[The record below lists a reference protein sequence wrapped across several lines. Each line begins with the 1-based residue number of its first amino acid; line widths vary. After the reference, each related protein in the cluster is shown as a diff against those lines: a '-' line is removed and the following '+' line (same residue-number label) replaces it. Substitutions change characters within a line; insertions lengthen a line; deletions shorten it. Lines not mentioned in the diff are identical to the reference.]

1 MKFLERLIPRRQFVK
16 LASWVAATLA
26 IGKKPGTA
34 WIGHQTGVRIGSVKA
49 RTDQVVDVIV
59 IGAGIFGCS
68 VAWHLRRRG
77 VKVLVIEEASTP
89 ATRTTQ
95 GAAGFV
101 ASWSGFHVPAWGKPE
116 WQMQR
121 YGIDFYTQLAESC
134 GRDFGFSQCG
144 VAYIGFHPEVAK
156 AASTSSK
163 SDPGRKSEELLPTW
177 QTIQTRIEAARELG
191 TNIEVLTKQR
201 AAKLLPLI
209 DSDSTEWIIFD
220 PDAVGVRAGE
230 ATRCVAKELVQ
241 QGVRFEYNT
250 SVTGFI
256 RDGKRVVGVTT
267 SAGNYHAPTVI
278 VTAGVWSSPLL
289 EKAGASCPARSRPD
303 TRYTTKPLPGI
314 PPNTPLLMFFNP
326 NHVYIREERG
336 GLLIGGHG
344 PATGR
349 AASLDPA
356 HRVREYIRQFE
367 HVMPVLK
374 YAEIDQIT
382 PCLAS
387 FTSDSHFI
395 ADAVPGY
402 PGMYVITGCQEAG
415 ITHGP
420 GLGRMMAELVVEGK
434 TTWNRS
440 PFRLDRFGAEDI

>member
-34 WIGHQTGVRIGSVKA
+34 WIGHPAGNRIGA
-49 RTDQVVDVIV
+49 TDTRTDHVTDVIV

-77 VKVLVIEEASTP
+77 VKVLVIEEASAP

-101 ASWSGFHVPAWGKPE
+101 GSWSGFHVPRWGEPE

-121 YGIDFYTQLAESC
+121 YGIDFYTQLAEGC
-134 GRDFGFSQCG
+134 GHDFGLSKCG
-144 VAYIGFHPEVAK
+144 VSYIFFHPKVAEVTS
-156 AASTSSK
+156 ASSNFDPSSE
-163 SDPGRKSEELLPTW
+163 PRKSLPTW
-177 QTIQTRIEAARELG
+177 QELQARIKAARELG
-191 TNIEVLTKQR
+191 TNIEVLGKQQ

-209 DSDSTEWIIFD
+209 NFDSTEQIIFD

-241 QGVRFEYNT
+241 HGVRFEYNT

-256 RDGKRVVGVTT
+256 RDGKRVVGITT

-278 VTAGVWSSPLL
+278 VTAGAWSSPLL
-289 EKAGASCPARSRPD
+289 EKAGASCPAISRPD

-314 PPNTPLLMFFNP
+314 PPNTPLLLFFNP
-326 NHVYIREERG
+326 HHVYIREERG

-344 PATGR
+344 PATGK
-349 AASLDPA
+349 AASLGQG
-356 HRVREYIRQFE
+356 HRIREYIRQFE

-374 YAEIDQIT
+374 GAEVDQVT
-382 PCLAS
+382 PCFATH
-387 FTSDSHFI
+387 TSDGRFI

-402 PGMYVITGCQEAG
+402 PGMYVITGCGEAG

-420 GLGRMMAELVVEGK
+420 GLGRMIAELVVEGK

-440 PFRLDRFGAEDI
+440 PFRLDRFGAE

>member
-34 WIGHQTGVRIGSVKA
+34 WIGHQTGVRPGSAKA
-49 RTDQVVDVIV
+49 RTDQDADVII
-59 IGAGIFGCS
+59 IGAGAFGCS
-68 VAWHLRRRG
+68 TAWHLRRRG
-77 VKVLVIEEASTP
+77 VKVLVVEEASAP

-95 GAAGFV
+95 GSAGYV
-101 ASWSGFHVPAWGKPE
+101 ASWSGFHVPAWEKPE

-121 YGIDFYTQLAESC
+121 YGIDFYTQLAERC
-134 GRDFGFSQCG
+134 DHDFGLIRCG
-144 VAYIGFHPEVAK
+144 VSWIFCHPKVAK
-156 AASTSSK
+156 VASASSNL
-163 SDPGRKSEELLPTW
+163 DPSSEPQRLMPTW
-177 QTIQTRIEAARELG
+177 QKIQARIKAARELG
-191 TNIEVLTKQR
+191 TNIQLLDKKR

-209 DSDSTEWIIFD
+209 NFDLTEWVIFD
-220 PDAVGVRAGE
+220 PDAVGLRSGE
-230 ATRCVAKELVQ
+230 AFRCVAKELMQ
-241 QGVRFEYNT
+241 RGVRFEFNT

-256 RDGKRVVGVTT
+256 RDGERVVGVTT
-267 SAGNYHAPTVI
+267 SAGNYHAPSVI
-278 VTAGVWSSPLL
+278 VTAGAWSSPLL
-289 EKAGASCPARSRPD
+289 EKAGASCPATARPD

-314 PPNTPLLMFFNP
+314 PPNMPLLLFYNP
-326 NHVYIREERG
+326 NHQYIREERG

-344 PATGR
+344 PATGK

-356 HRVREYIRQFE
+356 HRVREYTRQFE

-374 YAEIDQIT
+374 NAEVDQVT
-382 PCLAS
+382 PCIVTQ
-387 FTSDSHFI
+387 TSDSRFI
-395 ADAVPGY
+395 ADAVPGF

-434 TTWNRS
+434 TIWNRS
-440 PFRLDRFGAEDI
+440 PFRLDRFGTT